1 MAGIVFIVFLVLLI
15 ISVPI
20 AVSMIVSTLVPLMA
34 SVPGASNVQM
44 LIQNTFSGADST
56 PIIAIPLFIIGG
68 VLMAEGGISEKLFN
82 VFAYFVGK
90 RRAGMPIAVILT
102 CLFYGAI
109 SGSGPATT
117 AAVGGMTIPLLIELG
132 YDKRFCAAMVAVAG
146 GLGVIIP
153 PSIPFVL
160 YSLATGVST
169 GALFM
174 AGVLPGIFIGTCL
187 MLYAYVYCTIH
198 GEDKE
203 KILAHDAKLRAN
215 GFWPLFKE
223 SFWAFLSPLIILG
236 GIYTGIVTPT
246 EAACISIF
254 YALFVSLVIYK
265 SIKLCEL
272 WGFIGSAVRTY
283 APLCFLLAFATAFG
297 RMLALINAPAMFAS
311 FILTYFQSQWSVLLV
326 IVVIF
331 YFLGMVMDTG
341 PAILIMAPI
350 LLPLVREVGVN
361 PVHFGVIMVTNLA
374 IGLSTPPFGLDLFVA
389 SGLIKDK
396 PLSVSV
402 PAWPFIG
409 AFTLALLVIVYVP
422 KLSLALLG
430 VMGL

>member
-1 MAGIVFIVFLVLLI
+1 MAGIVFFVFLLFLAM
-15 ISVPI
+15 SVPI
-20 AVSMIVSTLVPLMA
+20 AISMIVSTLVPLIA
-34 SVPGASNVQM
+34 GAPGASSIQT

-56 PIIAIPLFIIGG
+56 PIIAIPLFILGG

-90 RRAGMPIAVILT
+90 RRAGMPIAVIMT

-117 AAVGGMTIPLLIELG
+117 AAVGGMTIPLLVSLG
-132 YDKRFCAAMVAVAG
+132 YDKRFCAAMVAVSG

-169 GALFM
+169 GALFL
-174 AGVLPGIFIGTCL
+174 AGVLPGLFIGVCL
-187 MLYAYVYCTIH
+187 MVYAIVYCTIH

-203 KILAHDAKLRAN
+203 KIMANYNKLHEK

-223 SFWAFLSPLIILG
+223 SFWAFLSPVIILG
-236 GIYTGIVTPT
+236 GIYTGVVTPT
-246 EAACISIF
+246 EAACVSIF
-254 YALFVSLVIYK
+254 YALFIALFVYK
-265 SIKLCEL
+265 SIKYNEL
-272 WGFIGSAVRTY
+272 WGYFGSAVRTY

-297 RMLALINAPAMFAS
+297 RMLALIKAPAMFS
-311 FILTYFQSQWSVLLV
+311 NFILTYFTAQWQVLLV
-326 IVVIF
+326 IVIIF

-350 LLPLVREVGVN
+350 LLPLVTQVGVN

-396 PLSVSV
+396 PIAVSK
-402 PAWPFIG
+402 PAILFII
-409 AFTLALLVIVYVP
+409 AFTFALLVIVYVP
-422 KLSLALLG
+422 KLSLTLLG
-430 VMGL
+430 M

>member
-1 MAGIVFIVFLVLLI
+1 MAGIVFFVFLLFLAM
-15 ISVPI
+15 SVPI
-20 AVSMIVSTLVPLMA
+20 AIAMIVSTLVPLIA
-34 SVPGASNVQM
+34 GAPGASSIQT

-56 PIIAIPLFIIGG
+56 PIIAIPLFILGG

-90 RRAGMPIAVILT
+90 RRAGMPIAVIMT

-117 AAVGGMTIPLLIELG
+117 AAVGGMTIPLLISLG
-132 YDKRFCAAMVAVAG
+132 YDKRFCAAMVSVAG

-169 GALFM
+169 GALFL
-174 AGVLPGIFIGTCL
+174 AGVLPGLFIGICL
-187 MLYAYVYCTIH
+187 MVYAVVYCTIH

-203 KILAHDAKLRAN
+203 KIMANYNKLHEK
-215 GFWPLFKE
+215 GFWQLFKE
-223 SFWAFLSPLIILG
+223 SFWAFLSPVIILG
-236 GIYTGIVTPT
+236 GIYTGVVTPT
-246 EAACISIF
+246 EAACVSIF
-254 YALFVSLVIYK
+254 YALFIALFVYK
-265 SIKLCEL
+265 SIKYNEL
-272 WGFIGSAVRTY
+272 WGYFGSAVRTY

-297 RMLALINAPAMFAS
+297 RMLALIKAPAMFS
-311 FILTYFQSQWSVLLV
+311 NFILTYFTAQWEVLLV
-326 IVVIF
+326 IVIIF

-350 LLPLVREVGVN
+350 LLPLVTQVGVN
-361 PVHFGVIMVTNLA
+361 LVHFGVIMVTNLA

-389 SGLIKDK
+389 SGLIKEK
-396 PLSVSV
+396 PMLVAK
-402 PAWPFIG
+402 PAIPFIA
-409 AFTLALLVIVYVP
+409 AFTVALLVIVYVP
-422 KLSLALLG
+422 KISLALLG
-430 VMGL
+430 M

>member
-1 MAGIVFIVFLVLLI
+1 MAGIVFFVFLLFLAM
-15 ISVPI
+15 SVPI
-20 AVSMIVSTLVPLMA
+20 AISMIVSTLVPLIA
-34 SVPGASNVQM
+34 GAPGASSIQT

-56 PIIAIPLFIIGG
+56 PIIAIPLFILGG

-90 RRAGMPIAVILT
+90 RRAGMPIAVIMT

-117 AAVGGMTIPLLIELG
+117 AAVGGMTIPLLVSLG
-132 YDKRFCAAMVAVAG
+132 YDKRFCAAMVAVSG

-169 GALFM
+169 GALFL
-174 AGVLPGIFIGTCL
+174 AGVLPGFFIGVCL
-187 MLYAYVYCTIH
+187 MVYAIVYCTIH

-203 KILAHDAKLRAN
+203 KIMANYNKLHEK
-215 GFWPLFKE
+215 GFWLLFKE
-223 SFWAFLSPLIILG
+223 SFWAFLSPIIILG

-254 YALFVSLVIYK
+254 YALFIALFVYK
-265 SIKLCEL
+265 SIKYNEL
-272 WGFIGSAVRTY
+272 WGYFGSAVRTY

-297 RMLALINAPAMFAS
+297 RMLALIKAPAMFS
-311 FILTYFQSQWSVLLV
+311 NFILTYFTAQWQVLLV
-326 IVVIF
+326 IVIIF

-350 LLPLVREVGVN
+350 LLPLVTQVGVN

-396 PLSVSV
+396 PIAVSK
-402 PAWPFIG
+402 PAIPFII
-409 AFTLALLVIVYVP
+409 AFTFALLVIVYVP
-422 KLSLALLG
+422 KLSLTLLG
-430 VMGL
+430 M

>member
-1 MAGIVFIVFLVLLI
+1 MAGIVFFVFLLFLAM
-15 ISVPI
+15 SVPI
-20 AVSMIVSTLVPLMA
+20 AISMIVSTLVPLIA
-34 SVPGASNVQM
+34 GAPGASSIQT

-56 PIIAIPLFIIGG
+56 PIIAIPLFILGG

-90 RRAGMPIAVILT
+90 RRAGMPIAVIMT
-102 CLFYGAI
+102 C
-109 SGSGPATT
+109 
-117 AAVGGMTIPLLIELG
+117 
-132 YDKRFCAAMVAVAG
+132 RFCAAMVAVSG

-169 GALFM
+169 GALFL
-174 AGVLPGIFIGTCL
+174 AGVLPGLFIGVCL
-187 MLYAYVYCTIH
+187 MVYAIVYCTIH

-203 KILAHDAKLRAN
+203 KIMANYNKLHEK

-223 SFWAFLSPLIILG
+223 SFWAFLSPIIILG

-254 YALFVSLVIYK
+254 YALFIALFVYK
-265 SIKLCEL
+265 SIKYNEL
-272 WGFIGSAVRTY
+272 WGYFGSAVRTY

-297 RMLALINAPAMFAS
+297 RMLALIKAPAMFS
-311 FILTYFQSQWSVLLV
+311 NFILTYFTAQWEVLLV
-326 IVVIF
+326 IVIIF

-350 LLPLVREVGVN
+350 LLPLVTQVGVN

-396 PLSVSV
+396 PIAVSK
-402 PAWPFIG
+402 PAIPFII
-409 AFTLALLVIVYVP
+409 AFTFALLVIVYVP
-422 KLSLALLG
+422 KLSLTLLG
-430 VMGL
+430 M

>member
-1 MAGIVFIVFLVLLI
+1 MAGLVFVVFIVFLAL
-15 ISVPI
+15 STPI
-20 AVSMIVSTLVPLMA
+20 AVSMIVSTLVPLIA
-34 SVPGASNVQM
+34 GAPGASSIQT

-56 PIIAIPLFIIGG
+56 PIIAIPLFILGG

-82 VFAYFVGK
+82 VFAYFVG
-90 RRAGMPIAVILT
+90 RMRAGMPIAVIMT

-117 AAVGGMTIPLLIELG
+117 AAVGGMTIPLLISLG
-132 YDKRFCAAMVAVAG
+132 YDKRFCAAMVSVAG

-169 GALFM
+169 GALFI
-174 AGVLPGIFIGTCL
+174 AGIIPGIFVGGCL
-187 MLYAYVYCTIH
+187 IVYALAYCTIH
-198 GEDKE
+198 GEDRE
-203 KILAHDAKLRAN
+203 KIMANYNKLHEK

-223 SFWAFLSPLIILG
+223 SFWAFLSPVIILG
-236 GIYTGIVTPT
+236 GIYSGIVTPT
-246 EAACISIF
+246 EAACVSIF
-254 YALFVSLVIYK
+254 YALFIALFVYK
-265 SIKLCEL
+265 SIKPREL
-272 WGFIGSAVRTY
+272 WGFFRSAVRTY

-297 RMLALINAPAMFAS
+297 RMLALIKAPAMFS
-311 FILTYFQSQWSVLLV
+311 NFILTYFTQQWEVLLV
-326 IVVIF
+326 IVIIF

-350 LLPLVREVGVN
+350 LLPLVREVGVH

-389 SGLIKDK
+389 SGLIHDK
-396 PLSVSV
+396 PMLVAK
-402 PAWPFIG
+402 PAIPFIV
-409 AFTLALLVIVYVP
+409 AFTIALIIIAYIP
-422 KLSLALLG
+422 KLSLLLLG
-430 VMGL
+430 M

>member
-1 MAGIVFIVFLVLLI
+1 MAGIVFFVFLLFLAM
-15 ISVPI
+15 SVPI
-20 AVSMIVSTLVPLMA
+20 AISMIVSTLVPLIA
-34 SVPGASNVQM
+34 GAPGASSIQT

-56 PIIAIPLFIIGG
+56 PIIAIPLFILDG

-90 RRAGMPIAVILT
+90 RRAGMPIAVIMT

-117 AAVGGMTIPLLIELG
+117 AAVGGMTIPLLVSLG
-132 YDKRFCAAMVAVAG
+132 YDKRFCAAMVAVSG

-169 GALFM
+169 GALFL
-174 AGVLPGIFIGTCL
+174 AGVLPGFFIGVCL
-187 MLYAYVYCTIH
+187 MVYAIVYCTIH

-203 KILAHDAKLRAN
+203 KIMANYNKLHEK

-223 SFWAFLSPLIILG
+223 SFWAFLSPIIILG

-254 YALFVSLVIYK
+254 YALFIALFVYK
-265 SIKLCEL
+265 SIKYNEL
-272 WGFIGSAVRTY
+272 WGYFGSAVRTY

-297 RMLALINAPAMFAS
+297 RMLALIKAPAMFS
-311 FILTYFQSQWSVLLV
+311 NFILTYFTAQWQVLLV
-326 IVVIF
+326 IVIIF

-350 LLPLVREVGVN
+350 LLPLVTQVGVN

-396 PLSVSV
+396 PIAVSK
-402 PAWPFIG
+402 PAIPFII
-409 AFTLALLVIVYVP
+409 AFTFALLVIVYVP
-422 KLSLALLG
+422 KLSLTLLG
-430 VMGL
+430 M

>member
-1 MAGIVFIVFLVLLI
+1 MAGIVFFIFLLFLVM
-15 ISVPI
+15 SVPI
-20 AVSMIVSTLVPLMA
+20 AIAMIVSTLVPLIA
-34 SVPGASNVQM
+34 GAHGASSIQT

-56 PIIAIPLFIIGG
+56 PIIAIPLFILGG

-90 RRAGMPIAVILT
+90 RRAGMPIAVIMT

-117 AAVGGMTIPLLIELG
+117 AAVGGMTIPLLISLG
-132 YDKRFCAAMVAVAG
+132 YDKRFCAAMVAVSG

-169 GALFM
+169 GALFL
-174 AGVLPGIFIGTCL
+174 AGVLPGLFIGICL
-187 MLYAYVYCTIH
+187 MVYAVVYCTIH

-203 KILAHDAKLRAN
+203 KIMANYNKLHER
-215 GFWPLFKE
+215 GFWPLFRE
-223 SFWAFLSPLIILG
+223 SFWAFLSPIIILG
-236 GIYTGIVTPT
+236 GIYSGVVTPT

-254 YALFVSLVIYK
+254 YALFIALFVYK
-265 SIKLCEL
+265 SIKYNEL
-272 WGFIGSAVRTY
+272 WGYFGSAVRTY

-297 RMLALINAPAMFAS
+297 RMLALIKAPAMFS
-311 FILTYFQSQWSVLLV
+311 NFILTYFTAQWQVLLV

-350 LLPLVREVGVN
+350 LLPLVTQVGVN

-396 PLSVSV
+396 PIAVSK
-402 PAWPFIG
+402 PAIPFIA
-409 AFTLALLVIVYVP
+409 AFTVALLVIVYVP
-422 KLSLALLG
+422 KISLALLG
-430 VMGL
+430 M

>member
-1 MAGIVFIVFLVLLI
+1 MAGIVFFVFLFFLAM
-15 ISVPI
+15 SVPI
-20 AVSMIVSTLVPLMA
+20 AISMIVSTLVPLIA
-34 SVPGASNVQM
+34 GAPGASSIQT
-44 LIQNTFSGADST
+44 LIQKTFSGADST
-56 PIIAIPLFIIGG
+56 PIIAIPLFILGG

-90 RRAGMPIAVILT
+90 RRAGMPIAVIMT

-117 AAVGGMTIPLLIELG
+117 AAVGGMTIPLLVSLG
-132 YDKRFCAAMVAVAG
+132 YDKRFCTAMVAVSG

-169 GALFM
+169 GALFL
-174 AGVLPGIFIGTCL
+174 AGVLPGFFIGVCL
-187 MLYAYVYCTIH
+187 MVHAIVYCTIY

-203 KILAHDAKLRAN
+203 KIMANYNKLHEK

-223 SFWAFLSPLIILG
+223 SFWAFLSPIIILG

-254 YALFVSLVIYK
+254 YALFIALFVYK
-265 SIKLCEL
+265 SIKYSEL
-272 WGFIGSAVRTY
+272 WGYFGSAVRTY

-297 RMLALINAPAMFAS
+297 RMLALIKAPAMFS
-311 FILTYFQSQWSVLLV
+311 NFILTYFTAQWHVLLV
-326 IVVIF
+326 IVIIF

-350 LLPLVREVGVN
+350 LLPLVTQVGVN

-396 PLSVSV
+396 PIAVSK
-402 PAWPFIG
+402 PAIPFII
-409 AFTLALLVIVYVP
+409 AFTFALLVIVYVP
-422 KLSLALLG
+422 KLSLTLLG
-430 VMGL
+430 M

>member
-1 MAGIVFIVFLVLLI
+1 MAGIVFFIFLLFLVM
-15 ISVPI
+15 SVPI
-20 AVSMIVSTLVPLMA
+20 AIAMIVSTLVPLIA
-34 SVPGASNVQM
+34 GAPGASSIQT

-56 PIIAIPLFIIGG
+56 PIIAIPLFILGG

-90 RRAGMPIAVILT
+90 RRAGMPISVIMT

-117 AAVGGMTIPLLIELG
+117 AAVGGMTIPLLISLG
-132 YDKRFCAAMVAVAG
+132 YDKRFCAAMVSVAG

-169 GALFM
+169 GALFL
-174 AGVLPGIFIGTCL
+174 AGVLPGLFIGICL
-187 MLYAYVYCTIH
+187 MVYAVVYCTIH

-203 KILAHDAKLRAN
+203 KIMANYNKLHEK
-215 GFWPLFKE
+215 GFWQLFKE
-223 SFWAFLSPLIILG
+223 SFWAFLSPVIILG
-236 GIYTGIVTPT
+236 GIYTGVVTPT
-246 EAACISIF
+246 EAACVSIF
-254 YALFVSLVIYK
+254 YALFIALFVYK
-265 SIKLCEL
+265 SIKYNEL
-272 WGFIGSAVRTY
+272 WGYFGSAVRTY

-297 RMLALINAPAMFAS
+297 RMLALIKAPAMFS
-311 FILTYFQSQWSVLLV
+311 NFILTYFTAQWEVLLV
-326 IVVIF
+326 IVIIF

-350 LLPLVREVGVN
+350 LLPLVTQVGVN

-389 SGLIKDK
+389 SGLIKEK
-396 PLSVSV
+396 PMLVAK
-402 PAWPFIG
+402 PAIPFIA
-409 AFTLALLVIVYVP
+409 AFTVALLVIVYVP
-422 KLSLALLG
+422 KISLALLG
-430 VMGL
+430 M